1 MRVHDLVETKEFF
14 IGETKP
20 NFHVI
25 YEKFENN
32 DAVYVDGVVQT
43 KKMGI
48 EEIVQIFRGEED
60 SLCNVERYCIGKEY
74 PNIEAVLAKVKESH
88 REIFILE

>member
-14 IGETKP
+14 VGETKP

-32 DAVYVDGVVQT
+32 DAVYVDGMFQI
-43 KKMGI
+43 KKIGT
-48 EEIVQIFRGEED
+48 EEIIQIFRGEED
-60 SLCNVERYCIGKEY
+60 TLCNVERYCIGKDY
-74 PNIEAVLAKVKESH
+74 PDIEAVLAKVKMSH
-88 REIFILE
+88 KEIFI